1 MSEPGAPS
9 QAKPDRGRAAR
20 LQQVFGDVLPE
31 REPDEPAMSDSSDGD
46 VALLRD
52 VPPHH
57 G

>member
-1 MSEPGAPS
+1 MSGPNPTSRAR
-9 QAKPDRGRAAR
+9 PDRGRAAR

-31 REPDEPAMSDSSDGD
+31 REPDEPEIGESLGD
-46 VALLRD
+46 AALLRD

>member
-1 MSEPGAPS
+1 MTDQDGPP
-9 QAKPDRGRAAR
+9 PPRVDRGRVAR

-31 REPDEPAMSDSSDGD
+31 REPDEANVSDPSGD
-46 VALLRD
+46 AALLRD

>member
-31 REPDEPAMSDSSDGD
+31 REPDEPVMSDSSDGD
-46 VALLRD
+46 GALLRD